1 MDLFNFN
8 IYLRIITSSEDSNQ
22 FLIYLDDSG
31 EIPKISISKDKSIE
45 HQIHE
50 KLSSI
55 FYDNDLYLLHSSKNI
70 SSIVNNG
77 DTIDITYNFLST
89 STASKTGSFVYFN
102 KLSIEL
108 YRLANNHGI

>member
-8 IYLRIITSSEDSNQ
+8 IYLRIITSSEDSDK

-31 EIPKISISKDKSIE
+31 DIPKITVSKEKSIDQ
-45 HQIHE
+45 QIHE
-50 KLSSI
+50 KLSNI
-55 FYDNDLYLLHSSKNI
+55 FYDNDLYLLHSSKTI

-77 DTIDITYNFLST
+77 NSIDITYNFLST

-102 KLSIEL
+102 RLSMEL